1 MPATCASTSAPG
13 CSTPTPSRASTSA
26 LPRAQDEY
34 SLDRPPD
41 ASIRPELDY
50 RLLDGATVGDRE
62 FLYVYDAANAR
73 ILAFQ
78 RADGAF
84 VRQWLAPSSGPMSSL
99 LDDVRGLHVTSVTD
113 GPPAAYV
120 LTAEGIVRLVLE

>member
-1 MPATCASTSAPG
+1 LHPKFASHQVANSHH
-13 CSTPTPSRASTSA
+13 RVFDVVDV
-26 LPRAQDEY
+26 LRVIK
-34 SLDRPPD
+34 RFF
-41 ASIRPELDY
+41 LDY

-73 ILAFQ
+73 IIAFQ
-78 RADGAF
+78 RADGGF

-99 LDDVRGLHVTSVTD
+99 LDDVRGLHVTSATD

-120 LTAEGIVRLVLE
+120 LTPEGIVRLVLE